1 MLSVNYELKSQR
13 VRVNMVL
20 LVDLRTEIGANGTTF
35 DKLILRKIVKIVAI
49 RCHILKL
56 KCTDFGWGSAPDPS
70 TPLGSLPR
78 SSQTL

>member
-56 KCTDFGWGSAPDPS
+56 KCT
-70 TPLGSLPR
+70 
-78 SSQTL
+78 